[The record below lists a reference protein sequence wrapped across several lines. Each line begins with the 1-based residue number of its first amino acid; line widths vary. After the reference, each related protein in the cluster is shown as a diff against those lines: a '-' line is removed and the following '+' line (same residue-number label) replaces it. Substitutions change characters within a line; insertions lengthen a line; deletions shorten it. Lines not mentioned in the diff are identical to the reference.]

1 MTGGHRAI
9 IFGFLPQNLKTM
21 AVAVAF
27 IMAWREARDQAG
39 TEEDQARGLL
49 AAFRGELYRCL
60 AKRSDALFELCDAV
74 LCRPERV
81 HMLAELSLEPE
92 YRRGHGAMYD
102 AVESRARSRS
112 RGCAGRWRAC
122 RCQPG
127 TTGGSGWRRM

>member
-49 AAFRGELYRCL
+49 AAFRGELY
-60 AKRSDALFELCDAV
+60 
-74 LCRPERV
+74 
-81 HMLAELSLEPE
+81 
-92 YRRGHGAMYD
+92 GA
-102 AVESRARSRS
+102 SRS
-112 RGCAGRWRAC
+112 GQMRCSKCATRLLLITNPAS
-122 RCQPG
+122 QAFSA
-127 TTGGSGWRRM
+127 T